1 MINIFFPEST
11 VGTSMPMTSYEEP
24 GQLIT
29 PNHQYE
35 SPGTAIHVGNLYEDL
50 TYSISQQNSVKTPP
64 KNNNFQYDYATREGT
79 SLLPLTLNGDVIF
92 EYDTSG
98 PQSSRE
104 KRDDHTGQS
113 DQKPFYHTL
122 DEDATGTDKNSSEQ
136 SKLGEKQQSQEMP
149 YYHTLDEDPS
159 GTDRNLTD
167 QSKLSEKGDSHP
179 GLPHE
184 KHVYET
190 LEENTSPMDPE
201 PSNTDGKKPLYHT
214 LENETSHPGKE
225 GKKNEKPREQ
235 PVYQTLENDYEEI

>member
-50 TYSISQQNSVKTPP
+50 TYSISQQNSGKTPP

-79 SLLPLTLNGDVIF
+79 SSLPLTLNGDVIF

-122 DEDATGTDKNSSEQ
+122 DEDATGNDKNSSEQ

-159 GTDRNLTD
+159 GTDRNLK
-167 QSKLSEKGDSHP
+167 QIYSYINLS
-179 GLPHE
+179 
-184 KHVYET
+184 
-190 LEENTSPMDPE
+190 
-201 PSNTDGKKPLYHT
+201 
-214 LENETSHPGKE
+214 
-225 GKKNEKPREQ
+225 
-235 PVYQTLENDYEEI
+235 

>member
-11 VGTSMPMTSYEEP
+11 AGTSMPMTSYEEP
-24 GQLIT
+24 GQLIA

-35 SPGTAIHVGNLYEDL
+35 SPGTELHVGSLYEDP

-64 KNNNFQYDYATREGT
+64 KNNNFQYDYATREET

-98 PQSSRE
+98 SQSSRE
-104 KRDDHTGQS
+104 KRDDHAGKS

-122 DEDATGTDKNSSEQ
+122 DEDATGTDKNSEQ
-136 SKLGEKQQSQEMP
+136 SKLGEKQQSHEQP
-149 YYHTLDEDPS
+149 FYHTLDENTS
-159 GTDRNLTD
+159 GTGRNLTD
-167 QSKLSEKGDSHP
+167 QSKLSGERDSHA
-179 GLPHE
+179 GLPHG
-184 KHVYET
+184 
-190 LEENTSPMDPE
+190 ENTSPMDPE
-201 PSNTDGKKPLYHT
+201 TSNTDDKKPLYHT

-225 GKKNEKPREQ
+225 GKKNEKQPREQ